1 MDINLKHNMSGIE
14 AVKVIREIN
23 EYETVPIVAM
33 TAFAMQKD
41 KEEFLAKGC
50 SHFIAKPFTK
60 EEILGLMEEIL
71 HQNMN

>member
-1 MDINLKHNMSGIE
+1 
-14 AVKVIREIN
+14 
-23 EYETVPIVAM
+23 M

-60 EEILGLMEEIL
+60 EQLLEMLDDILSSNLT
-71 HQNMN
+71 